1 MRRFSVSL
9 SLAVVVLLGLLAS
22 GVSTRAQ
29 DATPDAMSAMMAMA
43 THPIVGAW
51 EWDNDPDDPGTN
63 ISYALFHADGT
74 YLEIGTDG
82 QIDIGLWKPTG
93 ARTADVTFFFAD
105 VEPDPDVVVRGVA
118 KMAAEVDETG
128 NAITAPF
135 TFEARA
141 ADGTVPFS
149 GQFLALGTRLEVMP
163 MVPLGTPVAA
173 TPAA

>member
-1 MRRFSVSL
+1 M
-9 SLAVVVLLGLLAS
+9 
-22 GVSTRAQ
+22 T
-29 DATPDAMSAMMAMA
+29 AMMATA

-51 EWDNDPDDPGTN
+51 QWDNDSDNPGTQ
-63 ISYALFHADGT
+63 ISYAVFHADGT
-74 YLEIGTDG
+74 YVEIGTG
-82 QIDIGLWKPTG
+82 GGIDLGLWEPTG

-105 VEPDPDVVVRGVA
+105 VEPDPDVVVRGVG
-118 KMAAEVDETG
+118 KMAAEVDATG

-163 MVPLGTPVAA
+163 MVPLGTPVAG
-173 TPAA
+173 TPTS

>member
-1 MRRFSVSL
+1 MRRLIISL
-9 SLAVVVLLGLLAS
+9 SLSVVVLLGLLAS

-29 DATPDAMSAMMAMA
+29 DATPDVMTAKMATA

-51 EWDNDPDDPGTN
+51 QWDNDPDNPGTQ
-63 ISYALFHADGT
+63 ISYAVFHADGT
-74 YLEIGTDG
+74 AVEIGTG
-82 QIDIGLWKPTG
+82 GGIDVGLWEPTG
-93 ARTADVTFFFAD
+93 ERTADVSFFFAD
-105 VEPDPDVVVRGVA
+105 VEPHPDVVVRGVG
-118 KMAAEVDETG
+118 KMAAEVDATG

-163 MVPLGTPVAA
+163 MVPLGTPAAA

>member
-1 MRRFSVSL
+1 MRRFVISL

-22 GVSTRAQ
+22 GGSTRAQ
-29 DATPDAMSAMMAMA
+29 DATPDPMTAMMAMA

-51 EWDNDPDDPGTN
+51 EWDNDPDHPGTE

-74 YLEIGTDG
+74 YVEIGTDG
-82 QIDIGLWKPTG
+82 QVDLGVWEPTG
-93 ARTADVTFFFAD
+93 ERTADVTFFFAD
-105 VEPDPDVVVRGVA
+105 VEPDPAVVVRGVG
-118 KMAAEVDETG
+118 KMAAEVDATG

-163 MVPLGTPVAA
+163 MVPLGTPAAA